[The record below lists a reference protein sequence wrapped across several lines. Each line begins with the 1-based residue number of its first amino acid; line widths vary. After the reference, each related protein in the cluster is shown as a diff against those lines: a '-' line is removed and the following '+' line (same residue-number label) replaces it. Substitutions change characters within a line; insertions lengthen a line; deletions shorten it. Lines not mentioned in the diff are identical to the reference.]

1 MATIGKVSAVFTAST
16 SGLVSGTNAAGS
28 AFKSLQGDLA
38 GLRGGMS
45 ALVAI
50 NAAQFFGSLVNSASQ
65 AVNSFVNMGQ
75 AQAEVIDQTSKLAAR
90 LGMTYGE
97 LSGLALAGD
106 LAGVSL
112 DTIGTAATKLDVAFV
127 KAQQGSATAAA
138 SFANLGLNVEQLA
151 GLNAA
156 DRFDTIASAI
166 AAIPN
171 EAERSAAAVQIF
183 GRAGAGLL
191 PLFAGGADAI
201 AAARE
206 EAERFGL
213 ALTTAQG
220 QDVEAMNDAF
230 TRAQKAV
237 EGVVQQVVAFL
248 APAVESVAT
257 SFSDLVG
264 SIGGANIGQAIGEGI
279 LQGARFLAGAG
290 DFLIQ
295 NFGSTFEFLSQVGQQ
310 WGVVLDLGQRVAN
323 LFVGAF
329 NVFEVVGNVIGGLFS
344 DIVGALYGAAAEI
357 AEVIPGFG
365 EMAGQLRASA
375 DSWAGQADTFAAS
388 MNENAD
394 AASAAFA
401 AAFAENTTPVGQ
413 ALAGPLTTALDSA
426 IAKAQASAGQIEDV
440 KPAPVDVRQTV
451 EFASVDQ
458 AIKGIDSRSA
468 EGVAEMFR
476 LMRGQGA
483 DVQQQQLSVLEQIAE
498 NTSGG
503 DDVYPFALE

>member
-16 SGLVSGTNAAGS
+16 AGLTTGVNS
-28 AFKSLQGDLA
+28 ASSALKSLQGDLS

-50 NAAQFFGSLVNSASQ
+50 NAAQFFGQIVNSASQ
-65 AVNSFVNMGQ
+65 FVGSMVRMGQ
-75 AQAEVIDQTSKLAAR
+75 AQAEVVDQTSKLASR

-97 LSGLALAGD
+97 LSGIALAGD
-106 LAGVSL
+106 LAGVGL
-112 DTIGTAATKLDVAFV
+112 DAIGAAATKADVAFV
-127 KAQQGSATAAA
+127 KASQGSATATAA
-138 SFANLGLNVEQLA
+138 FAGLGLTVEQLS

-156 DRFDTIASAI
+156 DRFEAIATAI
-166 AAIPN
+166 AAIPG

-213 ALTTAQG
+213 ALTTSQG

-237 EGVVQQVVAFL
+237 EGVVQQVVAYL
-248 APAVESVAT
+248 APAVNAVTT

-264 SIGGANIGQAIGEGI
+264 NIGGANIGQAIGEGI
-279 LQGARFLAGAG
+279 LTGARFLAQIG
-290 DFLIQ
+290 DFVIQ
-295 NFGSTFEFLSQVGQQ
+295 NFGSTFAYLSQVGQQ
-310 WGVVLDLGQRVAN
+310 WGGVWEFASRVVTFFAGIADSLQAAFSIIIMGISGPVQSLMEAAQALGFDTSSLDAAVA
-323 LFVGAF
+323 GMQAF
-329 NVFEVVGNVIGGLFS
+329 NSEISSGITENLNS
-344 DIVGALYGAAAEI
+344 AAAN
-357 AEVIPGFG
+357 F
-365 EMAGQLRASA
+365 
-375 DSWAGQADTFAAS
+375 
-388 MNENAD
+388 
-394 AASAAFA
+394 SAAFA
-401 AAFAENTTPVGQ
+401 ADAPQVGQ
-413 ALAGPLTTALDSA
+413 AITGPLTTALDSA
-426 IAKAQASAGQIEDV
+426 IAQAKASATQIEEV
-440 KPAPVDVRQTV
+440 KPAPVEVQQTV
-451 EFASVDQ
+451 QFAGVNE

-483 DVQQQQLSVLEQIAE
+483 DVQQQQLTVLEKIAE
-498 NTSGG
+498 NTAGG
-503 DDVYPFALE
+503 EDTYAFALD

>member
-16 SGLVSGTNAAGS
+16 AGLTTGVNSASS
-28 AFKSLQGDLA
+28 AFKSLQSDLS

-50 NAAQFFGSLVNSASQ
+50 NAAQFFGQIVNSASQ
-65 AVNSFVNMGQ
+65 FVGSMVRMGQ

-97 LSGLALAGD
+97 LSGIALAGD
-106 LAGVSL
+106 LAGVGL
-112 DTIGTAATKLDVAFV
+112 DAIGAAATKADVAFV
-127 KAQQGSATAAA
+127 KASQGSATATAA
-138 SFANLGLNVEQLA
+138 FAGLGLTVQQLS

-156 DRFDTIASAI
+156 GRFEAIATAI
-166 AAIPN
+166 AAIPG

-213 ALTTAQG
+213 ALTTSQG

-237 EGVVQQVVAFL
+237 EGVVQQVVAYL
-248 APAVESVAT
+248 APAVNAVTT

-264 SIGGANIGQAIGEGI
+264 NIGGANIGQAIGEGI
-279 LQGARFLAGAG
+279 LTGARFLAQIG
-290 DFLIQ
+290 DFVIQ
-295 NFGSTFEFLSQVGQQ
+295 NFGSTFAYLSEVGQQ
-310 WGVVLDLGQRVAN
+310 WGGVWEFANRVVTFFAGIADSLQAAFGVIIMGISGPVQSLMEAAQYIGEALGFDTSSLDAAVA
-323 LFVGAF
+323 GMQAF
-329 NVFEVVGNVIGGLFS
+329 NSEVSAGITENINSAAANF
-344 DIVGALYGAAAEI
+344 GAA
-357 AEVIPGFG
+357 FG
-365 EMAGQLRASA
+365 E
-375 DSWAGQADTFAAS
+375 
-388 MNENAD
+388 
-394 AASAAFA
+394 SAA
-401 AAFAENTTPVGQ
+401 PVGL
-413 ALAGPLTTALDSA
+413 AIAGPLTTALDSA
-426 IAKAQASAGQIEDV
+426 IAQAQASATQIEEV
-440 KPAPVDVRQTV
+440 KPAPIDVQQTV
-451 EFASVDQ
+451 EFAGVNE

-483 DVQQQQLSVLEQIAE
+483 DVQQQQLTVLEKIAE

-503 DDVYPFALE
+503 DDTYAFALD